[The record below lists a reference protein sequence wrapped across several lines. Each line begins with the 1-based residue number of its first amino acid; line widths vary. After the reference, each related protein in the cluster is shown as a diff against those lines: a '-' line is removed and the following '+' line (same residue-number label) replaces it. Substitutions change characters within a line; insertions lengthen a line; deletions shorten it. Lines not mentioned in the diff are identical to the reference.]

1 MIRMLLILSCI
12 FPALGQAA
20 EIYRWLDERGAT
32 QYGERPPGNRP
43 SKLVDAR
50 PAVASVDSTG
60 RLLDPPKP
68 VAQPA
73 PQVVV
78 LTPPPQPPAPQVRG
92 MDFGVYIHLRR
103 GMSEGELLLRAGKP
117 DQETIEGRRNFV
129 LKSLYYFPTL
139 GDPYITLVTLRSGR
153 IADIERTRK
162 TF

>member
-1 MIRMLLILSCI
+1 MIRILLILSCI
-12 FPALGQAA
+12 FPTLGQAA

-32 QYGERPPGNRP
+32 QYGQRPPENRP
-43 SKLVDAR
+43 SKLVNSR
-50 PAVASVDSTG
+50 PAVASVDTAG

-73 PQVVV
+73 PQVAV
-78 LTPPPQPPAPQVRG
+78 LTPPQPLAPQVRG

-117 DQETIEGRRNFV
+117 DQETFEGGRNFV
-129 LKSLYYFPTL
+129 LKSLYYYPTL
-139 GDPYITLVTLRSGR
+139 ADPYITLVTLRSGR